1 MLAFNIVKYK
11 FDNNTIIETTDN
23 HPFYVVDE
31 GYKAPLQIGDVV
43 LNDEMNKL
51 TLVNIEVDKKQ
62 QITYNINSTDN
73 GKNYFANKVLVSDES
88 DT

>member
-1 MLAFNIVKYK
+1 
-11 FDNNTIIETTDN
+11 
-23 HPFYVVDE
+23 
-31 GYKAPLQIGDVV
+31 
-43 LNDEMNKL
+43 MNKL